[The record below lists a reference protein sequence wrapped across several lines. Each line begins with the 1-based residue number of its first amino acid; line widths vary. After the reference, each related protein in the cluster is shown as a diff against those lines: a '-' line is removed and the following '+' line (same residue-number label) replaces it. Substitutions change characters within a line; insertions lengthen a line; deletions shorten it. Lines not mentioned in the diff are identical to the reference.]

1 MAGFGKVTVFIALV
15 GLMVG
20 LAGVA
25 DAAHTKSHRASRADL
40 EEERMRGGRGAPEM
54 ILRGPV
60 VSVDP
65 AVNFIVIQ
73 HGAGKGAE
81 EIPVE
86 IDSRTTLM
94 KGGKRINIDEVRKG
108 DRVKI
113 SYTGQVADVSKTIDI
128 ASGPTVRTRRRT

>member
-1 MAGFGKVTVFIALV
+1 MAGFGKATVFIALV

-25 DAAHTKSHRASRADL
+25 DAAHTRSHRASRAESG
-40 EEERMRGGRGAPEM
+40 EEMRGGRGAPEM

-73 HGAGKGAE
+73 HGARKGAE

-128 ASGPTVRTRRRT
+128 TSGPSVRTRRRT